1 MVVEHDELD
10 LVLYISAATFL
21 LPVSI
26 FCKFV
31 FLKLTKRKFNF
42 TSGDILD
49 ITIFALA
56 TCLWVVVK
64 HYETTDLKEP
74 LFSPE

>member
-31 FLKLTKRKFNF
+31 FLKLSPFDEKLQNATISSGACGIQEIDALCNIKRLR
-42 TSGDILD
+42 S
-49 ITIFALA
+49 TI
-56 TCLWVVVK
+56 VIPV
-64 HYETTDLKEP
+64 
-74 LFSPE
+74 